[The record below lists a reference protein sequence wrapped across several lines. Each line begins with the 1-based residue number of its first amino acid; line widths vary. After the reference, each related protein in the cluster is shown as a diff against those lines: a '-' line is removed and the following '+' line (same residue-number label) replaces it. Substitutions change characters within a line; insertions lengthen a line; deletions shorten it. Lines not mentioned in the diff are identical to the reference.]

1 MTDLLSIAL
10 DNLLSPMV
18 LFFVLGIVAA
28 RLESDL
34 EIPQAIGKGLS
45 LYLMLAIGFRGGAE
59 LAHTGYSAVLLLILA
74 IALLLSFL
82 LPLVSYA
89 LLRMTTRLDG
99 LNAAAVAAH
108 YGSVSVVTF
117 VTATAFLSQKN
128 IAFDGY
134 MVAVMALMETPAI
147 ITGLLL
153 GRSNQP
159 GSSSDNPPPLLSG
172 VVLREVFVSGTVLL
186 LLGSLVIG
194 GISGEKGMEAVKP
207 FLVDPF
213 KGILCLFLLDM
224 GLLTAQRLGDF
235 RALGWSLF
243 AFGLYMPLLGG
254 LIGML
259 IGWGL
264 GLGVGSATLLA
275 VLAASASYIAV
286 PAAMRHALPQA
297 NPSIYVTL
305 SLGVTFPFNVT
316 VGIPLYFSLTQLF
329 MSR

>member
-18 LFFVLGIVAA
+18 LFFVLGIFAA
-28 RLESDL
+28 RLGSDL

-59 LAHTGYSAVLLLILA
+59 LAHTGSSPVLFLLMVVAVLLS
-74 IALLLSFL
+74 LLL
-82 LPLVSYA
+82 PVVSYG
-89 LLRMTTRLDG
+89 LLRIATRLDG

-117 VTATAFLSQKN
+117 VTATAFLGQAH
-128 IAFDGY
+128 IPFDGY

-147 ITGLLL
+147 ISGLLL
-153 GRSNQP
+153 ARGHHATTPSEHP
-159 GSSSDNPPPLLSG
+159 VPLLSG

-186 LLGSLVIG
+186 LLGSLAIG
-194 GISGEKGMEAVKP
+194 WISGDKGMEAVKP

-235 RALGWSLF
+235 RALGWPLF
-243 AFGLYMPLLGG
+243 AFGVYMPLLGG
-254 LIGML
+254 LLGIL
-259 IGWGL
+259 VGWGL
-264 GLGVGSATLLA
+264 GVGVGSTTLLA
-275 VLAASASYIAV
+275 VLSASASYIAV
-286 PAAMRHALPQA
+286 PAALRHALPRA

-316 VGIPLYFSLTQLF
+316 VGIPLYFSLTQLLLG
-329 MSR
+329 

>member
-1 MTDLLSIAL
+1 
-10 DNLLSPMV
+10 MV
-18 LFFVLGIVAA
+18 LFFVLGIIAA

-45 LYLMLAIGFRGGAE
+45 LYLMLSIGFRGGAE
-59 LAHTGYSAVLLLILA
+59 LAHTGYSAFLLIILA
-74 IALLLSFL
+74 VALLLSFL
-82 LPLVSYA
+82 LPVVSYG
-89 LLRMTTRLDG
+89 LLRVTTRLDG

-147 ITGLLL
+147 IAGLLL
-153 GRSNQP
+153 GRLHQS
-159 GSSSDNPPPLLSG
+159 GSASDTPPPPLFSS

-194 GISGEKGMEAVKP
+194 AISGEKGMEAVKS

-264 GLGVGSATLLA
+264 GLGVGSVTLLA
-275 VLAASASYIAV
+275 VLTASASYIAV

-329 MSR
+329 ISR

>member
-1 MTDLLSIAL
+1 
-10 DNLLSPMV
+10 MV
-18 LFFVLGIVAA
+18 LFFVLGILAA

-45 LYLMLAIGFRGGAE
+45 LYLMLSIGFRGGAE
-59 LAHTGYSAVLLLILA
+59 LAHAGYSAFLLIILLV
-74 IALLLSFL
+74 ALVLSFL
-82 LPLVSYA
+82 LPVVSYG
-89 LLRMTTRLDG
+89 LLRATTRLDG
-99 LNAAAVAAH
+99 LNSAAVAAH

-153 GRSNQP
+153 GRSHQS
-159 GSSSDNPPPLLSG
+159 GSASENPAPLLSG

-194 GISGEKGMEAVKP
+194 AISGEKGMEAVKP

-235 RALGWSLF
+235 RALGWSLV
-243 AFGLYMPLLGG
+243 AFGVYMPLLGG
-254 LIGML
+254 LIGMV

-264 GLGVGSATLLA
+264 GLGVGSTTLLA
-275 VLAASASYIAV
+275 VLTASASYITV

-316 VGIPLYFSLTQLF
+316 VGIPLYFSFTQLLV
-329 MSR
+329 SG

>member
-1 MTDLLSIAL
+1 
-10 DNLLSPMV
+10 MV
-18 LFFVLGIVAA
+18 LFFVLGVLAA

-45 LYLMLAIGFRGGAE
+45 LYLMLSIGFRGGAE
-59 LAHTGYSAVLLLILA
+59 LAHTGYSAFLLIILA
-74 IALLLSFL
+74 VALVLSFL
-82 LPLVSYA
+82 LPVLSYGM
-89 LLRMTTRLDG
+89 LRIATRLDG

-153 GRSNQP
+153 GRSHQS
-159 GSSSDNPPPLLSG
+159 GSSLDRPSPLLSG

-186 LLGSLVIG
+186 LLGSLAIG
-194 GISGEKGMEAVKP
+194 AISGEKGMEAVKP

-235 RALGWSLF
+235 RALGWSLV
-243 AFGLYMPLLGG
+243 AFGVYMPLVGG
-254 LIGML
+254 LLGML

-264 GLGVGSATLLA
+264 GLGVGSTTLLA
-275 VLAASASYIAV
+275 VLTASASYIAV
-286 PAAMRHALPQA
+286 PAAMRQALPQA

-305 SLGVTFPFNVT
+305 SLGVTFPLNVT
-316 VGIPLYFSLTQLF
+316 IGIPLYLSFTQLLV
-329 MSR
+329 SG

>member
-1 MTDLLSIAL
+1 MIELLSIAR

-18 LFFVLGIVAA
+18 LFFVLGIIAA

-45 LYLMLAIGFRGGAE
+45 LYLMLAIGFRGGTE
-59 LAHTGYSAVLLLILA
+59 LAHTGYSGLLVVMMAV
-74 IALLLSFL
+74 ALLLSL
-82 LPLVSYA
+82 LMPLLAYA
-89 LLRMTTRLDG
+89 LLCVTTQLDR

-117 VTATAFLSQKN
+117 VTATAFLGQKG
-128 IAFDGY
+128 IPFDGY
-134 MVAVMALMETPAI
+134 LVAVMALMETPAI
-147 ITGLLL
+147 ISGLLL
-153 GRSNQP
+153 GHRAQNG
-159 GSSSDNPPPLLSG
+159 GSSGQTTTLDFH
-172 VVLREVFVSGTVLL
+172 VVLREVLVSGTVLL
-186 LLGSLVIG
+186 LLGSLCIG
-194 GISGEKGMEAVKP
+194 WITGEKGMEAVKP

-243 AFGLYMPLLGG
+243 AFGIYMPVLGG
-254 LIGML
+254 LIGVFVA
-259 IGWGL
+259 WGL
-264 GLGVGSATLLA
+264 NLGIGSATLLA
-275 VLAASASYIAV
+275 VLTASASYIAV

-316 VGIPLYFSLTQLF
+316 LGIPLYLSLAQLF
-329 MSR
+329 VKP